1 MPLTDLDRIA
11 AQRLKP
17 RAVTLWQALTALRSC
32 VSFMNSGA
40 HPDDETTAM
49 LAAMRFR
56 DGIDISFAC
65 ANRGEGGQ
73 NALGPEIT
81 RDLGTIRT
89 AEMERAADIIDLRHY
104 WLSETPEDTIFD
116 FGFSKLGTET
126 LEKWGHARTLARFV
140 HIVRRERPDML
151 CPTFLDIPGQHGHH
165 RAMTALAHEVVRAAA
180 DPAFPSDLPPWRI
193 AKLYLPAWSGAGD
206 AYDDDLPPPP
216 ATVTVA
222 GADSDPVTGWSFAQI
237 GQQSRAFHQT
247 QGMGHWIDGAGQDW
261 PLHLVD
267 GGKEAS
273 LFDGLPRTLSDLPAT
288 GPLAEHLG
296 RAHASC
302 EAAIAAWPSA
312 EAVLKAASEAL
323 DHIWAAQ
330 SEMGEAFAR
339 DHGHRLSRKEE
350 QLARIRAIAAGA
362 NPRLTLAQDV
372 VRPGGSVGYVAHGGE
387 LVLPDGWTPTD
398 DTITLPRT
406 AKPSDPYPDT
416 YLPGITAHGPALCV
430 AVTAHGVTS
439 ETLHPAEQPLVVLPS
454 HSARLDPEA
463 AILNLAN
470 NARDIP
476 LQITDIVPGDAAAEL
491 TLPKGWR
498 HEDGRVIAP
507 DDLRAG
513 KYTLPLTLDGTDAQ
527 AVRIMHYPH
536 TGPRM
541 RAEDATLTVRAMTI
555 ALPEGR
561 IAYVGGGSDRVDV
574 WLRRAGVT
582 LDTLEGAD
590 LTAERLAGYDT
601 LLIGIFAL
609 RTRPKLAALM
619 PRVHDWVQAGG
630 NLVTL
635 YHRPWDA
642 WDPAH
647 TPPRP
652 LEIGKPSLRWRVTD
666 ERAEVTHLLPD
677 HPLLTTPNQIGPQD
691 WAEWDKER
699 GLYFAKSWDAAYA
712 PLLSMADRDE
722 APHQGA
728 LLSAEIGKG
737 RHTHCALILH
747 HQLDKLVPG
756 AYRLLANM
764 LHR

>member
-11 AQRLKP
+11 AQRLRP
-17 RAVTLWQALTALRSC
+17 RAVVLWQALTALRSC

-89 AEMERAADIIDLRHY
+89 AEMERAADVIDLRHY
-104 WLSETPEDTIFD
+104 WLSETPDDTIFD

-165 RAMTALAHEVVRAAA
+165 RAMTALAHEVMRAAA
-180 DPAFPSDLPPWRI
+180 DPDFPSDLPPWKI

-216 ATVTVA
+216 ATVSVI
-222 GADSDPVTGWSFAQI
+222 GSDHDPVTGWSYAQI
-237 GQQSRAFHQT
+237 GQQSRSFHLT
-247 QGMGHWIDGAGQDW
+247 QGMGQWIDGAGSDW

-267 GGKEAS
+267 GAAES
-273 LFDGLPRTLSDLPAT
+273 SVFDGLPRHLSDLPAT
-288 GPLAEHLG
+288 GALAQHLG
-296 RAHASC
+296 RAQ
-302 EAAIAAWPSA
+302 AACDAALVAWPSLD
-312 EAVLKAASEAL
+312 AVLKAASEAL
-323 DHIWAAQ
+323 EHIWAAQ
-330 SEMGEAFAR
+330 AEMDGAFAR
-339 DHGHRLSRKEE
+339 DHGHRLRRKEE
-350 QLARIRAIAAGA
+350 QLARVRLLASDIT
-362 NPRLTLAQDV
+362 PRLTFLQDSA
-372 VRPGGSVGYVAHGGE
+372 RPGGTVPFTAHDGE
-387 LVLPDGWTPTD
+387 VVVPDGWTVDGDRITVPDGAVPT
-398 DTITLPRT
+398 
-406 AKPSDPYPDT
+406 DPYPDT
-416 YLPGITAHGPALCV
+416 YLPGNTMHGPALRV
-430 AVTAHGVTS
+430 SVTAHGVTS
-439 ETLHPAEQPLVVLPS
+439 ETHHAAEQPLLVLPER
-454 HSARLDPEA
+454 SARVTPDA
-463 AILNLAN
+463 AILNLAKDG
-470 NARDIP
+470 RDIP
-476 LQITDIVPGDAAAEL
+476 VQISDCVPANATADMAV
-491 TLPKGWR
+491 PPGWIFR
-498 HEDGRVIAP
+498 DGCLIAP
-507 DDLRAG
+507 NDLAAG
-513 KYTLPLTLDGTDAQ
+513 HYTLPLTLDGKGAS
-527 AVRIMHYPH
+527 AMRIMEYPH
-536 TGPRM
+536 IGPRM
-541 RAEDATLTVRAMTI
+541 RAASATLTVGAMRI
-555 ALPEGR
+555 ALPTGR

-582 LDTLEGAD
+582 LETLDDAA
-590 LTAERLAGYDT
+590 LTPDGLSQYDT
-601 LLIGIFAL
+601 VLIGIFAL

-619 PRVHDWVQAGG
+619 PHVHHWVHEGG

-635 YHRPWDA
+635 YHRPWDG
-642 WDPAH
+642 WDAAN

-666 ERAEVTHLLPD
+666 ERAEVTHLQPD
-677 HPLLTTPNQIGPQD
+677 HPLLTTPNKIGPED
-691 WAEWDKER
+691 WADWDKER
-699 GLYFAKSWDAAYA
+699 GLYFAKEWDPAYT
-712 PLLSMADRDE
+712 PLLSMADREE
-722 APHQGA
+722 AAHEGA